1 MIELSEV
8 NHVHCIGIGGIGLSA
23 VAEILLNEG
32 YRVSGSDMNE
42 SDTTDRLIERGAT
55 VYLGHRAR
63 NVGDANLVVYSS
75 AIPMTNPEIVIAR
88 EKGIPVVTRAQM
100 LGHLMSGKP
109 SSVAV
114 AGAHGKT
121 TTTAMISL
129 VLRKMGKDP
138 TILVGGNLPEIAG
151 NVAVGSG
158 EYFVTEACEYMD
170 SFLSL
175 SPKYAII
182 LNIDSDHLDYF
193 KDIDHIVR
201 SFAQFANQVRDDGAI
216 IAFDANPFVSSI
228 LDNTDRR
235 VVTFGYN
242 KRCDYSAG
250 DIRFGE
256 DGMPEFSVR
265 RCGEQVCRIRL
276 SIPGEHNISNALA
289 SFACCS
295 EMGIEPEDIARTLEQ
310 FTGTQRRFD
319 MRGETFGG
327 VMVIDD
333 YAHHPAEIT
342 ATIRAARNIPHK
354 SLWVLFQPHTYTR
367 TLALHDDFAEALC
380 LADKVVIA
388 EIYAAREKNVHQITS
403 KSIVLKMKE
412 DDPGRDAWFF
422 NSFEEIAS
430 FVLNNAEEGDL
441 IITMGAGDIFKV
453 GDLILET
460 DRDAHLK

>member
-1 MIELSEV
+1 M
-8 NHVHCIGIGGIGLSA
+8 
-23 VAEILLNEG
+23 NEG
-32 YRVSGSDMNE
+32 DM
-42 SDTTDRLIERGAT
+42 TDRLIDRGAT

-63 NVGDANLVVYSS
+63 NVGDADIVVYSS
-75 AIPMTNPEIVIAR
+75 AIPQSNPELAYAR
-88 EKGIPVVTRAQM
+88 EAGIPTATRAQM
-100 LGHLMSGKP
+100 LGFLMSRKEC
-109 SSVAV
+109 SVAV

-121 TTTAMISL
+121 TATAMVSL
-129 VLRKMGKDP
+129 VLRRAGKDP
-138 TILVGGNLPEIAG
+138 TILVGGNLSEISG

-158 EYFVTEACEYMD
+158 DYFVTEACEYMD

-175 SPKYAII
+175 APKYAII

-193 KDIDHIVR
+193 KDIDHIVS
-201 SFAQFANQVRDDGAI
+201 SFEQFANQVRDDGAV

-228 LDNTDRR
+228 IDRTDRR
-235 VVTFGYN
+235 VITFGYN
-242 KRCDYSAG
+242 RRCDYSAG
-250 DIRFGE
+250 DIKFGG
-256 DGMPEFSVR
+256 DGMPEFTVR
-265 RCGEQVCRIRL
+265 KGGEHLCHIRL
-276 SIPGEHNISNALA
+276 AIPGEHNISNALA
-289 SFACCS
+289 AFACCV
-295 EMGIEPEDIARTLEQ
+295 EMGIDPQEIAQTLEQ
-310 FTGTQRRFD
+310 FKGTQRRFD

-367 TLALHDDFAEALC
+367 TLALHDDFAEALG

-388 EIYAAREKNVHQITS
+388 EIYAAREKNIHQIS
-403 KSIVLKMKE
+403 AKSIAAKMKE

-422 NSFEEIAS
+422 NSFDEISS
-430 FVLNNAEEGDL
+430 FVLNNAAEGDL

-460 DRDAHLK
+460 DRNAHLK

>member
-1 MIELSEV
+1 MIELSDV

-42 SDTTDRLIERGAT
+42 GDTTDRLIAHGAT

-63 NVGDANLVVYSS
+63 NLGDADLVVYSA
-75 AIPMTNPEIVIAR
+75 AIPEANPEIVAAR
-88 EKGIPVVTRAQM
+88 ERGIPVVTRAQM
-100 LGHLMSGKP
+100 LGHLMATKEE
-109 SSVAV
+109 SVAV

-121 TTTAMISL
+121 TTTAMVSL
-129 VLRKMGKDP
+129 VLRDAGRDP
-138 TILVGGNLPEIAG
+138 TILVGGNLSEISG
-151 NVAVGSG
+151 NVAVGTGS
-158 EYFVTEACEYMD
+158 YFVTEACEYMD

-175 SPKYAII
+175 APKYAII

-201 SFAQFANQVRDDGAI
+201 SFDRFANQVRDDGAV
-216 IAFDANPFVSSI
+216 IAFDANPFVSGI
-228 LDNTDRR
+228 LESTDRR

-242 KRCDYSAG
+242 SRCDYNAA
-250 DIRFGE
+250 DIKFGG

-265 RCGEQVCRIRL
+265 KGGEKLCRIRL
-276 SIPGEHNISNALA
+276 KVPGDHNIANALA

-295 EMGIEPEDIARTLEQ
+295 EMGIPPERIACTLEK

-319 MRGETFGG
+319 LRGETFGG
-327 VMVIDD
+327 VTVVDD
-333 YAHHPAEIT
+333 YAHHPAEIA
-342 ATIRAARNIPHK
+342 ATIGAARKLPHK

-367 TLALHDDFAEALC
+367 TLALHDDFAETLG

-388 EIYAAREKNVHQITS
+388 EIYPAREKNVHQISS
-403 KSIVLKMKE
+403 KSIALKMKE

-422 NSFEEIAS
+422 KSFEEIAS

-441 IITMGAGDIFKV
+441 VITMGAGDIYKV
-453 GDLILET
+453 GDLILEA
-460 DRDAHLK
+460 DRASRLG